1 MFEWLRYLGGR
12 KRKCV
17 TAIGS
22 SAQRITDDNPSGYPL
37 ILGGV
42 RFEGEGVSFTM
53 AEWYEKWKV
62 DGDAVLHALTRALQ
76 QLDLYKRD
84 IMGPIST
91 KMIRE
96 EGISD
101 SAEFL
106 KLAVKNVMETGGKI
120 TFVSIMIEG
129 NRPRF
134 SPMIPDMTEKI
145 AELLGVEVKDVNILA
160 TTSDGLDAYGRG
172 DGIRVTAIVTAE
184 IYD

>member
-1 MFEWLRYLGGR
+1 MFEKLPRWFRRR
-12 KRKCV
+12 KRKIV
-17 TAIGS
+17 TAIGI
-22 SAQRITDDNPSGYPL
+22 SAQRITDDNLSGYPL

-42 RFEGEGVSFTM
+42 RFEGVSFTM
-53 AEWYEKWKV
+53 EEWYEKYPV
-62 DGDAVLHALTRALQ
+62 DGDAVLHALTRAVQ
-76 QLDLYKRD
+76 QLDLYKMD

-106 KLAVKNVMETGGKI
+106 KLAVKNVKETGGKI

-134 SPMIPDMTEKI
+134 NPMIPAMREKI
-145 AELLGVEVKDVNILA
+145 AELLGVEVKDVSILA

-172 DGIRVTAIVTAE
+172 DGIRVTASVTAE
-184 IYD
+184 IDD

>member
-1 MFEWLRYLGGR
+1 MFEKGFRGFRRR
-12 KRKCV
+12 KRKIV
-17 TAIGS
+17 NPVGI
-22 SAQRITDDNPSGYPL
+22 SAQRITDGNLSGHPL

-42 RFEGEGVSFTM
+42 RFEGVSFTM
-53 AEWYEKWKV
+53 EEWYEEYPV
-62 DGDAVLHALTRALQ
+62 DGDAVLHALTRAVQ

-106 KLAVKNVMETGGKI
+106 KLAVKNVKETGGKI

-129 NRPRF
+129 KRPPF
-134 SPMIPDMTEKI
+134 SPMIPAMTEKI

-160 TTSDGLDAYGRG
+160 TKSDGLDAYGRG
-172 DGIRVTAIVTAE
+172 DGIQVTAIVTAE